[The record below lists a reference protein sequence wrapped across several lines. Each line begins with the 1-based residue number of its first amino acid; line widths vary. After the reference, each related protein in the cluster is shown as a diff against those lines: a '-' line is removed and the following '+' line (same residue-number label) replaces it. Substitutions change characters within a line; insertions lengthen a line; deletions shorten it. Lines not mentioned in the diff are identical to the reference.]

1 MRRCEGEILYSMKTE
16 GPATTT
22 RNTVQT
28 GAGAAVE
35 PLARYI
41 VVWPRRARV
50 SFYELIISQFHR
62 RKTNERSPHRK
73 RLTRAGAKRAL
84 KRGTKTQ
91 EARKGTSD
99 EEHCQSNAKR
109 RRKSAIESGTTKATS
124 TEGKTDPQ

>member
-1 MRRCEGEILYSMKTE
+1 MKTE

-62 RKTNERSPHRK
+62 RKN
-73 RLTRAGAKRAL
+73 KRAEPTQEAVDESGSEASL
-84 KRGTKTQ
+84 EARHQDARGTKRHERRGALPKQRKTQ
-91 EARKGTSD
+91 AQVSDREWNNQGHEHGRKD
-99 EEHCQSNAKR
+99 
-109 RRKSAIESGTTKATS
+109 
-124 TEGKTDPQ
+124 